1 MAILREGTSGEPVK
15 RLQGANDRRRVR
27 RKCEG
32 PDSTLRGLR
41 ELAKASSDMS
51 SNWSLLVVED
61 EPLIAMLLVD
71 LLDELGCTVAA
82 QASSVAEGLDRT
94 NDTPFDAAILDVN
107 LRGQPV
113 WPLAD
118 ALQEKGIRFVLATG
132 YDGRQTQRR
141 YPSAA
146 VLAKPYALQNLR
158 QALDALKDI

>member
-1 MAILREGTSGEPVK
+1 MPV
-15 RLQGANDRRRVR
+15 
-27 RKCEG
+27 
-32 PDSTLRGLR
+32 
-41 ELAKASSDMS
+41 ELSKASTDS
-51 SNWSLLVVED
+51 SSSWSLLVVED

-82 QASSVAEGLDRT
+82 QASSVAEGLERA

-146 VLAKPYALQNLR
+146 VLAKPYALESLR
-158 QALDALKDI
+158 QALGALKGI

>member
-1 MAILREGTSGEPVK
+1 VTYHPPRTKTHGYTEREGTSGEPVK
-15 RLQGANDRRRVR
+15 RLQ
-27 RKCEG
+27 
-32 PDSTLRGLR
+32 
-41 ELAKASSDMS
+41 AKLSD
-51 SNWSLLVVED
+51 WSLLVVED

-71 LLDELGCTVAA
+71 LLDELRCTVAA

>member
-1 MAILREGTSGEPVK
+1 
-15 RLQGANDRRRVR
+15 
-27 RKCEG
+27 
-32 PDSTLRGLR
+32 
-41 ELAKASSDMS
+41 MS

-82 QASSVAEGLDRT
+82 QASSVAEGLDRANGT
-94 NDTPFDAAILDVN
+94 LFDAAILDVSF
-107 LRGQPV
+107 RGQPV

-118 ALQEKGIRFVLATG
+118 ALQGKGIRFALATG

-146 VLAKPYALQNLR
+146 VLAKPYALENLR
-158 QALDALKDI
+158 QALDALRAFKLLASAGLAPNRNDVLEFWVLRSQHLLKLVRQFGHREGF

>member
-1 MAILREGTSGEPVK
+1 
-15 RLQGANDRRRVR
+15 
-27 RKCEG
+27 
-32 PDSTLRGLR
+32 
-41 ELAKASSDMS
+41 MS

-82 QASSVAEGLDRT
+82 QASSVAEGLDRA
-94 NDTPFDAAILDVN
+94 NDTRFDAAILDVN
-107 LRGQPV
+107 LRGEPV

-146 VLAKPYALQNLR
+146 VLAKPYVLQNLQ
-158 QALDALKDI
+158 QALDALKRI

>member
-1 MAILREGTSGEPVK
+1 
-15 RLQGANDRRRVR
+15 
-27 RKCEG
+27 
-32 PDSTLRGLR
+32 
-41 ELAKASSDMS
+41 MS

-82 QASSVAEGLDRT
+82 QASSVAEGLDRA
-94 NDTPFDAAILDVN
+94 NDTSFDAAILDVN
-107 LRGQPV
+107 LRGHPV

-132 YDGRQTQRR
+132 HDGRQTQQR

-146 VLAKPYALQNLR
+146 VLAKPYALENLR
-158 QALDALKDI
+158 QALDSL